1 VGGETVM
8 QAEKQGEQSTGLALF
23 LRDSLGITDKPSLE
37 EFLIQ
42 PQARKLVRAASY
54 QDVFFVIKTVGLADS
69 LELLPLTSQ
78 EQRRGLIDLDCWRKD
93 NFHLPSFLEWLAA
106 FVHCG
111 PEETVS
117 LARAVDVSVLS
128 LFLKNCIRVHLV
140 DPEEP
145 RPDLPLF
152 LTPDDRFGVEI
163 TGEAES
169 ASMARLLLDALFRFD
184 PSLGYD
190 LVDRVYW
197 GNRVSLEEEAYQNK
211 RRRLEEIGFVDYY
224 DALEIYGEA
233 ETKPPAGGRV
243 EVERDL
249 TVSST
254 LPAIFVASL
263 APGHYLR
270 EALQTVGNPEEA
282 ERISQGLAALANRLL
297 SVYSVTPGDLDKI
310 KPALEE
316 IRDTL
321 NLSLEH
327 LGQGQQQLTGEVLAH
342 YDIQNLFKIGFTL
355 VSQLRDQADR
365 IVRQGNLKLRG
376 MDETLLEF
384 PEAEFFSGIR
394 RLRPLFF
401 KGIEDPAQM
410 IYRHFQSFSDLQI
423 ARKILN
429 QIEIASRGF
438 WKVMGVACGEF
449 RVDDS
454 VVLNLN
460 FKELRFSQ
468 IFNTAL
474 VNAQQG
480 RAFAP
485 SALSGKE
492 LAEFVKELRLS
503 QLNQLTEWLASAA
516 RSHVHTALSDLE
528 ERHVVYRLVGRW
540 VVACAEEL
548 FPLLGR
554 QVDPRFIK
562 TLIVRLP

>member
-1 VGGETVM
+1 VGGETAM
-8 QAEKQGEQSTGLALF
+8 QAEKQGDQSTGLALF

-37 EFLIQ
+37 EFLVQ
-42 PQARKLVRAASY
+42 PQSRKLVREASY

-69 LELLPLTSQ
+69 LELLPMTSQ
-78 EQRRGLIDLDCWRKD
+78 QQRRGLIDLDCWRKD

-111 PEETVS
+111 PEETVR
-117 LARAVDVSVLS
+117 LARAVDVNVLS
-128 LFLKNCIRVHLV
+128 LFLKNCIQVHLL

-145 RPDLPLF
+145 RPDLPLV

-190 LVDRVYW
+190 LIDRVYW
-197 GNRVSLEEEAYQNK
+197 GNRVALEEEAYQDK

-233 ETKPPAGGRV
+233 ETKLPTGERV

-254 LPAIFVASL
+254 LPAMFVASL

-270 EALQTVGNPEEA
+270 EALQTIGNADEA

-297 SVYSVTPGDLDKI
+297 SVYSVTPGDLDKV

-327 LGQGQQQLTGEVLAH
+327 LGQGQQQLTGEVLAR

-365 IVRQGNLKLRG
+365 VIRQGNLKLRG
-376 MDETLLEF
+376 TDETLLEF
-384 PEAEFFSGIR
+384 PETEFFSGIR

-401 KGIEDPAQM
+401 RGIEDPAQVS
-410 IYRHFQSFSDLQI
+410 YRHFQSLSDLQV
-423 ARKILN
+423 ARRFLS
-429 QIEIASRGF
+429 QVEVASRGF
-438 WKVMGVACGEF
+438 WKAVGVSCREF
-449 RVDDS
+449 SFDDS
-454 VVLNLN
+454 VALNLD

-474 VNAQQG
+474 VNKQQG

-485 SALSGKE
+485 LALSGKD
-492 LAEFVKELRLS
+492 LAEFAKELRVS
-503 QLNQLTEWLASAA
+503 QLSQLTEWLGSAA
-516 RSHVHTALSDLE
+516 QSQVQAALPELE
-528 ERHVVYRLVGRW
+528 ERRVVSMLVEGW
-540 VVACAEEL
+540 VAACAEEL
-548 FPLLGR
+548 FPHLGR
-554 QVDPRFIK
+554 RVDPRFIK
-562 TLIVRLP
+562 SLIVRLP